1 MNISFMIKPVKHVMG
16 RLSYLQKFLVIFVI
30 FSLPIAL
37 LVSTL
42 FAGLNEKNQFLA
54 QERTGMEYIKVL
66 RPLLQHM
73 PQHRGMTNAYLN
85 GNAGFHDK
93 IMAKRT
99 AVDNYLVEAASV
111 DEQVGKRL
119 QTAGK
124 LAPIMQAWN
133 ALKEN
138 SLNQKDMAPQVFK
151 QHSDMIANV
160 IRLVLHVA
168 DTSGLILDP
177 ELDSYYLM
185 DAVVN
190 RLPMLTEYMGQAR
203 GLASG
208 IAASGKAVS
217 GKKGVRLSVLID
229 GVERGV
235 VGLRHALQ
243 TVSRINLD
251 AGAALE
257 NKDIA
262 AVKKS
267 QIFFDYITTEIINKD
282 KIDVKS
288 ADVFAMGTDAIN
300 TSFELY
306 DLIMPTLDGILEN
319 RLDAG
324 ERTMN
329 TVGMVLVVAFLL
341 VVLIFAAII
350 ATVIESIEDID
361 SAATKMADGDLT
373 VRIELK
379 TRDELKRVADSFNKM
394 ADGFSLT
401 VNQIMTA
408 SSEVA
413 ASATQLSVTAE
424 QTNGIIEAQ
433 ERETQQ
439 AAVAMAEMSSTVHD
453 VASNIT
459 TTATAANEANNETS
473 KGQRVVNEVV
483 SGMSQLA
490 DQVDSAADLITELEQ
505 DSDNINTVLDVIKSI
520 AEQTNLLALN
530 AAIEAARAGEQ
541 GRGFAVV
548 ADEVRTLAGR
558 TQESTAEIN
567 EIIEKLQSGSRTAA
581 TAMSES
587 REQAR
592 AVAEQ
597 ASHAGASLDTVAE
610 SVSRIDEMSM
620 HIATAAEEQSSVA
633 ATMNTN
639 IDHINEMA
647 SQNTEAAKQTY
658 KTGRQLAAMSN
669 NLESLVQRFKV

>member
-1 MNISFMIKPVKHVMG
+1 MNMSFMIKPAKHVMG
-16 RLSYLQKFLVIFVI
+16 KLSYLQKFLVIFVI

-54 QERTGMEYIKVL
+54 LERTGMEYIKVL

-93 IMAKRT
+93 IMSKRT
-99 AVDNYLVEAASV
+99 AIDNYLAEAKSV
-111 DEQVGKRL
+111 DKQIGKKL

-124 LAPIMQAWN
+124 LAPIIQAWS
-133 ALKEN
+133 ALKDN

-160 IRLVLHVA
+160 IGLVVYVA
-168 DTSGLILDP
+168 DTSGLILDS

-190 RLPMLTEYMGQAR
+190 SLPMLTEDMGKTR

-217 GKKGVRLSVLID
+217 RLQGVRLSVLID
-229 GVERGV
+229 RVEMSIV
-235 VGLRHALQ
+235 DLRHALQ
-243 TVSRINLD
+243 TVSRINSE
-251 AGAALE
+251 AGATLKH
-257 NKDIA
+257 KDID
-262 AVKKS
+262 AVEKA
-267 QIFFDYITTEIINKD
+267 QRFFDFVTAEIVNKD
-282 KIDVKS
+282 KITVKS
-288 ADVFAMGTDAIN
+288 ADMFAMGTDAIN

-306 DLIMPTLDGILEN
+306 DLIMPTLDGILGS

-324 ERTMN
+324 ERTLN
-329 TVGMVLVVAFLL
+329 TVGIVVVVTFLL
-341 VVLIFAAII
+341 VIVIFAAII
-350 ATVIESIEDID
+350 VSVMESIEEID
-361 SAATKMADGDLT
+361 RAAMKMADGDLT
-373 VRIELK
+373 VRIALK
-379 TRDELKRVADSFNKM
+379 TRDELMRVAESFNKM
-394 ADGFSLT
+394 ADGFSHT

-408 SSEVA
+408 STEVA
-413 ASATQLSVTAE
+413 ENASQLSETAE
-424 QTNGIIEAQ
+424 QTNDIIQAQ

-439 AAVAMAEMSSTVHD
+439 AAIAMAEMSSTVHD

-459 TTATAANEANNETS
+459 TTASAANEANNETS

-490 DQVDSAADLITELEQ
+490 DQVDSAAELITALEQ

-567 EIIEKLQSGSRTAA
+567 EIIEKLQSGSRTAV
-581 TAMSES
+581 TAMSKS

-597 ASHAGASLDTVAE
+597 ASHAGSSLDTVAE

-633 ATMNTN
+633 ENMNSN

-647 SQNTEAAKQTY
+647 SQNTEAAKQTCQ
-658 KTGRQLAAMSN
+658 TGKQLASMATH
-669 NLESLVQRFKV
+669 LEGLVQRFRI